1 MHPKEFTIRHPA
13 HGRKYEKT
21 AIHEYQK
28 FMNGRKTPVT
38 VLKCG
43 LVISKDMPNFAATPD
58 GKVIDFGC
66 SQPFGI
72 LEV

>member
-1 MHPKEFTIRHPA
+1 
-13 HGRKYEKT
+13 
-21 AIHEYQK
+21 
-28 FMNGRKTPVT
+28 MNGRKTPVA

-43 LVISKDMPNFAATPD
+43 LVISKDMPVFAATPD

-72 LEV
+72 LEVECPSTKSAVPPLDACADPFFFSVNE

>member
-1 MHPKEFTIRHPA
+1 MK
-13 HGRKYEKT
+13 KT

-72 LEV
+72 